1 MAERGEAR
9 LSRRQLAGLSAGGA
23 ASVALGRIPVARA
36 SSSRSV
42 DVVVVGAGLAGL
54 SAARKIA
61 AKGHSVAVLEARDRV
76 GGRTFDHHL
85 GHGRVAEMGGQW
97 AGPGQDKVLALA
109 KELGIK
115 TFETYSNGDAI
126 YSYQGNKQTYSGD
139 IPPANGASLVELEA
153 AITLANQM
161 ATQVP
166 EKPWQAANADEWDSQ
181 TIETWIRDNIHTEEA
196 RFLLRVAMEGVY
208 GAEAS
213 NISLLDLLSA
223 IRGAGGDVLTLTG
236 DAQTIRFVGGSQG
249 LSKGLARKLGR
260 RVILE
265 AIVTEVQSAHGLARV
280 VSSKGEWRCRRVVV
294 ALPPPLVSTLEF
306 HPALDPARVQL
317 AQRQP
322 MGSTVK
328 VNVVYDKPF
337 WRDDG
342 LSGSVVA
349 DTSPIKV
356 TYDNSPPGGTPGVIV
371 GFMEGFDGSRNY
383 DARRRTR
390 RQEVINNLAKF
401 FGPKARHPK
410 QYLEL
415 VWAAERFTGGA
426 YGSYNPPGVLTSLGH
441 VAGRSHGLLHFA
453 CSDHSPEWPGYMDG
467 AIRQGER
474 AAKEVLAKL

>member
-1 MAERGEAR
+1 M
-9 LSRRQLAGLSAGGA
+9 
-23 ASVALGRIPVARA
+23 V
-36 SSSRSV
+36 
-42 DVVVVGAGLAGL
+42 
-54 SAARKIA
+54 
-61 AKGHSVAVLEARDRV
+61 VAV
-76 GGRTFDHHL
+76 
-85 GHGRVAEMGGQW
+85 
-97 AGPGQDKVLALA
+97 
-109 KELGIK
+109 
-115 TFETYSNGDAI
+115 
-126 YSYQGNKQTYSGD
+126 
-139 IPPANGASLVELEA
+139 
-153 AITLANQM
+153 
-161 ATQVP
+161 
-166 EKPWQAANADEWDSQ
+166 
-181 TIETWIRDNIHTEEA
+181 
-196 RFLLRVAMEGVY
+196 
-208 GAEAS
+208 
-213 NISLLDLLSA
+213 
-223 IRGAGGDVLTLTG
+223 
-236 DAQTIRFVGGSQG
+236 
-249 LSKGLARKLGR
+249 
-260 RVILE
+260 
-265 AIVTEVQSAHGLARV
+265 
-280 VSSKGEWRCRRVVV
+280 
-294 ALPPPLVSTLEF
+294 PPPLVSTLEF

-328 VNVVYDKPF
+328 VNVVYDRPF

-356 TYDNSPPGGTPGVIV
+356 TYDNSPPGGRPGVIV

-383 DARRRTR
+383 DAQRRVR

-441 VAGRSHGLLHFA
+441 VAGTPHGLLHFA

>member
-1 MAERGEAR
+1 VSERR
-9 LSRRQLAGLSAGGA
+9 ISRRELAGLSGGA
-23 ASVALGRIPVARA
+23 AAGVALRRIPGAQA
-36 SSSRSV
+36 ASSRSV
-42 DVVVVGAGLAGL
+42 EVVVVGAGLAGL

-61 AKGHSVAVLEARDRV
+61 VKGHSVAVLEARDRV

-85 GHGRVAEMGGQW
+85 GGGKVVEMGGQW

-115 TFETYSNGDAI
+115 TFETYSNGNAI
-126 YSYQGNKQTYSGD
+126 YRYQGTNKTYNGD
-139 IPPANGASLVELEA
+139 IPPANPAALVELEE

-161 ATQVP
+161 AAQVP
-166 EKPWQAANADEWDSQ
+166 EKPWRAAKAGEWDSQ
-181 TIETWIRDNIHTEEA
+181 TIETWIHDNIHTAEA
-196 RFLLRVAMEGVY
+196 RFLLRVAIEGVY

-213 NISLLDLLSA
+213 NIALLDLLAA
-223 IRGAGGDVLTLTG
+223 IRGAGGDVLTLVG
-236 DAQTIRFVGGSQG
+236 AAQSIRFVGGSQG

-260 RVILE
+260 RIFLE
-265 AIVTEVQSAHGLARV
+265 AVVTEVHTSGGAARV
-280 VSSKGEWRCRRVVV
+280 VSSRGEWRCRQVVV

-306 HPALDPARVQL
+306 HPGLDPARVQL

-349 DTSPIKV
+349 DTAPIKV
-356 TYDNSPPGGTPGVIV
+356 TYDNSPPSGSPGVIV

-383 DARRRTR
+383 DAHRRRR
-390 RQEVINNLAKF
+390 RKEVINNLAQF

-410 QYLEL
+410 EYLEL
-415 VWAAERFTGGA
+415 VWAAERFTAGA

-441 VAGRSHGLLHFA
+441 VAGKPHGRIHFA

-474 AAKEVLAKL
+474 AAKEVLAEL